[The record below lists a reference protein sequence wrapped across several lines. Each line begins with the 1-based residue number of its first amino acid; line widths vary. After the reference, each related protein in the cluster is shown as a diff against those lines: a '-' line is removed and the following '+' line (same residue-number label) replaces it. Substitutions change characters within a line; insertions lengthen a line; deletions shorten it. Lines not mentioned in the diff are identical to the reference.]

1 MGERNWVVVIP
12 EPLRYA
18 EARLLRMA
26 SQAADIAI
34 IACLDQTGE
43 TLGAPKTREP
53 DR

>member
-1 MGERNWVVVIP
+1 
-12 EPLRYA
+12 
-18 EARLLRMA
+18 MA

-34 IACLDQTGE
+34 IAWLDQTGE